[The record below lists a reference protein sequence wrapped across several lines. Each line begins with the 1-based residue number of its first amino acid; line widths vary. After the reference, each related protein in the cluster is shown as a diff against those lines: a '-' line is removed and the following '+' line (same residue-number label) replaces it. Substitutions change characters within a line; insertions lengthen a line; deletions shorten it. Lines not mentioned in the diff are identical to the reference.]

1 MLVKNHREVN
11 SSILESLSINSDTLA
26 PTLYI
31 ITGPAGVGKSTI
43 SKEIAKI
50 NSKSVLIEGD
60 DIYHQVVGGYVPAW
74 KDGNHLDVFW
84 DICFNMFQTYISYGY
99 NVIFNYIVTPGIV
112 DRIKSTF
119 KDCKIKFVI
128 LLTDEDTLLLRDSQR
143 PEDRQMKER
152 CITLLNNFKNKNYD
166 RKNLLDT
173 TNLSIDE
180 TINIIE
186 NDNRFIL

>member
-11 SSILESLSINSDTLA
+11 PSILESLSINSNILA

-31 ITGPAGVGKSTI
+31 LTGPAGVGKSTI
-43 SKEIAKI
+43 SKELAKI

-74 KDGNHLDVFW
+74 KAGNHLDVFW
-84 DICFNMFQTYISYGY
+84 DICFNMFQTYMSYGY
-99 NVIFNYIVTPGIV
+99 NVIFNYIVTPDII

-128 LLTDEDTLLLRDSQR
+128 LIADEDTLLHRDSLR
-143 PEDRQMKER
+143 LEDCQMKER
-152 CITLLNNFKNKNYD
+152 CITLLNNFKNKNYN

-180 TINIIE
+180 TINTIE
-186 NDNRFIL
+186 NDNKFIL

>member
-1 MLVKNHREVN
+1 MLVKNHKEVN

-31 ITGPAGVGKSTI
+31 ITGPAGVGKSTV
-43 SKEIAKI
+43 SKELAKS
-50 NSKSVLIEGD
+50 NNKSVLIEGD

-84 DICFNMFQTYISYGY
+84 DICLNMFQKYISYGY

-128 LLTDEDTLLLRDSQR
+128 LLADEDTLLLRDGQR
-143 PEDRQMKER
+143 PEDCQMKER
-152 CITLLNNFKNKNYD
+152 CIALLNNFKNKNHD